1 MGDIPTSIRRR
12 TVRISAELREL
23 APRYLAHR
31 RGDVDQLREAIDRE
45 DFETARVIGHAM
57 RGSGAA
63 YGFDDITTLGAEIEQ
78 LAKKADAPGLDAA
91 ATNLTEYLD
100 SVEMTFD

>member
-1 MGDIPTSIRRR
+1 MGDIPTTIRRR

-31 RGDVDQLREAIDRE
+31 RGEVDQLREAIDRE
-45 DFETARVIGHAM
+45 DFEAVRVIGHAM
-57 RGSGAA
+57 RGSGSA
-63 YGFDDITTLGAEIEQ
+63 YGFDDITALGAEIER
-78 LAKKADAPGLDAA
+78 LAKETDVPALD
-91 ATNLTEYLD
+91 TVITSLTEYLD